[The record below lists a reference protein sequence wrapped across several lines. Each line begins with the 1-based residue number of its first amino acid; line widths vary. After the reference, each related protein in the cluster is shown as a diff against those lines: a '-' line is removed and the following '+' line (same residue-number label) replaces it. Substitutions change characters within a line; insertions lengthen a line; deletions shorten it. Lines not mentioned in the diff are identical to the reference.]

1 MALDL
6 HGKRGVTRTPAC
18 PHGSHECHDTHGLG
32 WAGHDMSGAAPSEV
46 LHLKLNVIVSVRDER
61 EMRDGW
67 CIQSESE
74 SKCAPIV
81 SLRKVEDEPHA
92 HTSTTTHMDSD
103 CHVMT

>member
-1 MALDL
+1 
-6 HGKRGVTRTPAC
+6 
-18 PHGSHECHDTHGLG
+18 
-32 WAGHDMSGAAPSEV
+32 
-46 LHLKLNVIVSVRDER
+46 
-61 EMRDGW
+61 MRDGW

-74 SKCAPIV
+74 SKCALVV